1 MTVLEEDNEE
11 TFTNENGDTM
21 KAAAIKAIIK
31 AAKKDSNI
39 CSKEDLALYTEYLN
53 LYDAVDALKK
63 SLKETTIKLT
73 RDVQDKYAA
82 LKPEDIQQLVFTNKW
97 MPAMRTRLEGLMQ
110 SAQQVVSADLH
121 TLNDRYR
128 NTLSQL
134 SEKVADYEKAVM
146 SHLKAMGL

>member
-1 MTVLEEDNEE
+1 
-11 TFTNENGDTM
+11 
-21 KAAAIKAIIK
+21 
-31 AAKKDSNI
+31 
-39 CSKEDLALYTEYLN
+39 
-53 LYDAVDALKK
+53 
-63 SLKETTIKLT
+63 
-73 RDVQDKYAA
+73 
-82 LKPEDIQQLVFTNKW
+82 

-134 SEKVADYEKAVM
+134 SEKVAGYEGAVM